1 MSTLEITS
9 RIEEIRELE
18 NMKKE
23 IEAELEAL
31 KDTIKSE
38 MQSRNIDEY
47 KTELFTVRYKEVTTS
62 RFDSK
67 AFKHDFA
74 DIYAE
79 YCKPSTSMRFSI
91 A

>member
-1 MSTLEITS
+1 MSTLEITN
-9 RIEEIRELE
+9 RIEEIKELE

-31 KDTIKSE
+31 KDSIKSE
-38 MQSRNIDEY
+38 MRNRNINEY
-47 KTELFTVRYKEVTTS
+47 KTELFTVRYREVTTS

-67 AFKHDFA
+67 AFKNDFA
-74 DIYAE
+74 DIYEE